1 MEPIIEYKVTA
12 HQATGDYSLGGA
24 GGVEVPPVLSETVDT
39 YIDMLPMH
47 SATKHLAG
55 NTNFMERL
63 RVPVICNNLE
73 RALFLSLRY
82 QFVTPLTSLVVI
94 KPDTIEKGDI
104 AEADLFNRKIQL
116 YSSGPTSHSSFIL
129 QSFIFLLIL
138 FRVTH

>member
-1 MEPIIEYKVTA
+1 MSCNPRIRDRREEKEENKEEE
-12 HQATGDYSLGGA
+12 GEEED
-24 GGVEVPPVLSETVDT
+24 E
-39 YIDMLPMH
+39 M
-47 SATKHLAG
+47 
-55 NTNFMERL
+55 

-116 YSSGPTSHSSFIL
+116 YSGCPSPTSSPIL
-129 QSFIFLLIL
+129 QTALLL
-138 FRVTH
+138 LLLLLLPLLTH

>member
-1 MEPIIEYKVTA
+1 MSCNPRIRDRREENREVEY
-12 HQATGDYSLGGA
+12 
-24 GGVEVPPVLSETVDT
+24 EEEEE
-39 YIDMLPMH
+39 M
-47 SATKHLAG
+47 
-55 NTNFMERL
+55 

-116 YSSGPTSHSSFIL
+116 YSSGPSPTSSPIL
-129 QSFIFLLIL
+129 KTALLL
-138 FRVTH
+138 LLALLPCLTH

>member
-1 MEPIIEYKVTA
+1 M
-12 HQATGDYSLGGA
+12 G
-24 GGVEVPPVLSETVDT
+24 
-39 YIDMLPMH
+39 MH

-55 NTNFMERL
+55 STNFMERL
-63 RVPVICNNLE
+63 WAYLTIKNLLTRVEKGQLMSCNPRVRDRREEKEEEEEDEEVRVPVICNNLE

-116 YSSGPTSHSSFIL
+116 YSSGLSITSAPSL
-129 QSFIFLLIL
+129 QTALLLIL
-138 FRVTH
+138 LLLI

>member
-1 MEPIIEYKVTA
+1 MSCNPRIRDRREEKEENREEDEY
-12 HQATGDYSLGGA
+12 
-24 GGVEVPPVLSETVDT
+24 EEEEEE
-39 YIDMLPMH
+39 M
-47 SATKHLAG
+47 
-55 NTNFMERL
+55 

-116 YSSGPTSHSSFIL
+116 YSSGLCPTSSPIL
-129 QSFIFLLIL
+129 KTALLL
-138 FRVTH
+138 LLPCLTQ

>member
-1 MEPIIEYKVTA
+1 MSCNPHTRDRREEKEEKDEEEV
-12 HQATGDYSLGGA
+12 
-24 GGVEVPPVLSETVDT
+24 GV
-39 YIDMLPMH
+39 
-47 SATKHLAG
+47 
-55 NTNFMERL
+55 

-116 YSSGPTSHSSFIL
+116 YSSGPTTHPSCIL
-129 QSFIFLLIL
+129 QFIIFLLIL
-138 FRVTH
+138 FRVIH